1 MKRSRRN
8 FIKSA
13 SILTLSSII
22 PFSTIKLLSKK
33 EPIIIGI
40 STSGINLINSCAE
53 RKITAKYLVLEQR
66 NDDWINKANA
76 SRGYLNPDTNGEYYI
91 KDFEEMISSWF
102 DLVSKNKPEIDT
114 AIIVNCIGGIYG
126 TMAGRGFF
134 NQLQKLE
141 IDVHWIFSLPYCSS
155 ENDRT
160 KIANQYTS
168 DILHLPNIIIHNF
181 ENIRG
186 YNKYLTESE
195 AYRICNSN
203 IIADV
208 RRIICK

>member
-1 MKRSRRN
+1 MKSSRRN
-8 FIKSA
+8 FVKSA

-22 PFSTIKLLSKK
+22 PLSTIKLLSKK

-40 STSGINLINSCAE
+40 STCGINLINSCAE
-53 RKITAKYLVLEQR
+53 RKITAKYFALEQR
-66 NDDWINKANA
+66 NDDWINRANA
-76 SRGYLNPDTNGEYYI
+76 LRGYLNPDTNGEYYI
-91 KDFEEMISSWF
+91 KSFENMISDWF
-102 DLVSKNKPEIDT
+102 DSVFTNKTEIGT
-114 AIIVNCIGGIYG
+114 VIIVNCIGGIYG

-141 IDVHWIFSLPYCSS
+141 IDVHWVFSQPYCSS

-168 DILHLPNIIIHNF
+168 DILHLPNVITHSF

-186 YNKYLTESE
+186 CNKNLTEAE
-195 AYRICNSN
+195 ASRICNSN
-203 IIADV
+203 MIKEIKEIIS
-208 RRIICK
+208 